1 MKNTLIFIV
10 LALITFNLSS
20 KELSVVSF
28 NIKWIGYSDDRRN
41 SELAEM
47 LSKHDIVFIQEM
59 VSPPVNGVYPSGK
72 PYKKDK
78 ESADFLN
85 AMLTEGFSYALSI
98 EDSGTGDKNETN
110 SAATEW
116 SIAFYKPNNVLL
128 KEHYYIADDRTNHPN
143 YERVPYLFYFEN
155 KYSGNDYK
163 FINVHL
169 KPSNG
174 LDDRARRK
182 EELNSIFKWINLNNY
197 NEKDFI
203 VLGDMNIYDC
213 ERLNKWI
220 PNDYYRPDKE
230 CSGTNLD
237 MTKPYDQV
245 ISYQGIN
252 IKDVS
257 VINLYDYF
265 KKIDTKEFKSY
276 YSDHHPIQFY
286 LK

>member
-1 MKNTLIFIV
+1 MKKILYLVLLFLTLNV
-10 LALITFNLSS
+10 GA
-20 KELSVVSF
+20 KDLSVVSF
-28 NIKWIGYSDDRRN
+28 NIKWIGYSDDRKN
-41 SELAEM
+41 HDLAKM
-47 LSKHDIVFIQEM
+47 LSQHDIVFIQEM
-59 VSPPVNGVYPSGK
+59 VSPPVNGFYPSGK

-78 ESADFLN
+78 ESSDFLN
-85 AMLTEGFSYALSI
+85 AMLNEGFSYALSI
-98 EDSGTGDKNETN
+98 EDSGTGDNNETN
-110 SAATEW
+110 SASTEW
-116 SIAFYKPNNVLL
+116 SIAFYKADNVLL
-128 KEHYYIADDRTNHPN
+128 KEHYYIEEDRTNHDN

-174 LDDRARRK
+174 LKDRERRRQ
-182 EELNSIFKWINLNNY
+182 ELNSIFTWINLNNY

-203 VLGDMNIYDC
+203 ILGDMNIYDC
-213 ERLNKWI
+213 DRLNNWI
-220 PNDYYRPDKE
+220 PKNYYRPDKE

-237 MTKPYDQV
+237 MSKPYDQV
-245 ISYQGIN
+245 IVYEKIN
-252 IKDVS
+252 IEDVH

-265 KKIDTKEFKSY
+265 KKIDTKTFKSY